1 VNDSDERAFVRE
13 CSVVVMRSCNR
24 NFPGAAPEV
33 SDQFALDVATDE
45 KAIVD
50 AIAALRGE
58 ASSLEAI
65 GYLLGA
71 DPAQI
76 SRHLRGVSGTT
87 LINYIRIA
95 RALGYRSKIILER
108 AQTNVLADLRIGS
121 HKVHRAAS
129 RRSRI

>member
-1 VNDSDERAFVRE
+1 
-13 CSVVVMRSCNR
+13 MRSCNR

-33 SDQFALDVATDE
+33 SDQFALDVAADE

-50 AIAALRGE
+50 AIAAVRGE

-76 SRHLRGVSGTT
+76 SRYLKGVSSTT

-95 RALGYRSKIILER
+95 RAMGYRCKIVLE
-108 AQTNVLADLRIGS
+108 QTKTDVLADLKIGS
-121 HKVHRAAS
+121 HKVHRTAS
-129 RRSRI
+129 RHGRI

>member
-1 VNDSDERAFVRE
+1 
-13 CSVVVMRSCNR
+13 MRSCNR
-24 NFPGAAPEV
+24 NFPGAAADV
-33 SDQFALDVATDE
+33 SDQFALDVAADE

-65 GYLLGA
+65 GYLLGT

-76 SRHLRGVSGTT
+76 SRHLRGVSSTT
-87 LINYIRIA
+87 LTNYIRIA
-95 RALGYRSKIILER
+95 RALGYRCKIVLER
-108 AQTNVLADLRIGS
+108 SKTDVLADLKIGS
-121 HKVHRAAS
+121 HKVHRTAS

>member
-1 VNDSDERAFVRE
+1 VI
-13 CSVVVMRSCNR
+13 VMRSCNR

-33 SDQFALDVATDE
+33 SDQFASDVAADE
-45 KAIVD
+45 KAIVG

-65 GYLLGA
+65 GYLLGT

-76 SRHLRGVSGTT
+76 SRHLRGVSNTT
-87 LINYIRIA
+87 LTNYIRIA
-95 RALGYRSKIILER
+95 RALGYRSKIVLER
-108 AQTNVLADLRIGS
+108 AETDVLPDLRIGS
-121 HKVHRAAS
+121 HKVHRTAS